1 MTVRLPERGD
11 HVIVRHGR
19 AVVERACEP
28 LGELDAPHAAGL
40 RACLHHDLRSWHPDR
55 QIGIW
60 HRDDLG
66 DDPARRAIAAG
77 VLSRAERGVLTRLAG

>member
-1 MTVRLPERGD
+1 MTVRLPECGD

-19 AVVERACEP
+19 AVVERACEL

-66 DDPARRAIAAG
+66 DDPAQRAITAG
-77 VLSRAERGVLTRLAG
+77 ILSRAEQDVLTRLAG